1 MEGNGHQTEPLSAPN
16 LSHVTIAS
24 RPWQSFE
31 RSHRPPPAAQ
41 SPGRSLDHDLRNE
54 CWCRDPHSFPLS
66 CSFSLVGR
74 PLASRLPFQHLPP
87 ALSSVG
93 RKEPG
98 VGLEPYM
105 FLSLMYKCWWAS
117 VPFMKEGKCV
127 WRTRGLPRLRN
138 RLFFLLALY

>member
-1 MEGNGHQTEPLSAPN
+1 MVTRQNLCLPLIFRMSLSPAVHDNHLSA
-16 LSHVTIAS
+16 VTD
-24 RPWQSFE
+24 
-31 RSHRPPPAAQ
+31 PPPAAQ

-54 CWCRDPHSFPLS
+54 CWCGAPHTFPLS
-66 CSFSLVGR
+66 CSFFLVGR
-74 PLASRLPFQHLPP
+74 PSASRLPFQHLPP

-93 RKEPG
+93 RREPG